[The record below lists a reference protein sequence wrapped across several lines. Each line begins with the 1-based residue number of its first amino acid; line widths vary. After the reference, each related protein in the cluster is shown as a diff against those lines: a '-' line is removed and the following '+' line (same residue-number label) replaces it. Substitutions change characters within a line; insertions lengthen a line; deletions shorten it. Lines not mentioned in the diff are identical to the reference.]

1 MNDTSQAPSSETAP
15 PAAAAPAPEPDG
27 FAVIEKLNAENAE
40 LKDRVLRALA
50 DVENMRRRSEREAAD
65 ARTYAVTAF
74 ARDLLTVAD
83 NFARA
88 LESLPAETRVAA
100 DGAIKAFIEGV
111 ELTGRELQA
120 ALGRHGVK
128 KLEPRGEKFDP
139 NFHQAMFEA
148 PDEAVPPGTVTEVV
162 QSGWKIGDR
171 VGVAAGLIDD
181 QHACRRAGIDIDGI
195 EARAIAGDDQ
205 EVRRP
210 PQQVRID
217 VKVPR
222 QFVARRADL
231 IGMRGGEDGRRSI
244 RRVVVLHFVE
254 PHVIAL
260 AEYLDKTDRL
270 VRRDPKHALAV
281 DDIVHRFPFPLLSWP
296 GSSRPSRLDSHCAE
310 RNGIPGTRPGMTIEN
325 ITPAA
330 R

>member
-15 PAAAAPAPEPDG
+15 PAAEPPASEPDG

-50 DVENMRRRSEREAAD
+50 DVENMRRRAEREAAD

-83 NFARA
+83 NFTRA
-88 LESLPAETRVAA
+88 LESLPAETRAA
-100 DGAIKAFIEGV
+100 AGGAVKAFIEGV

-148 PDEAVPPGTVTEVV
+148 PDEAVPAGTVTEVV

-171 VGVAAGLIDD
+171 VLRPALVGVSKGGPKVAA
-181 QHACRRAGIDIDGI
+181 
-195 EARAIAGDDQ
+195 
-205 EVRRP
+205 
-210 PQQVRID
+210 
-217 VKVPR
+217 KV
-222 QFVARRADL
+222 
-231 IGMRGGEDGRRSI
+231 E
-244 RRVVVLHFVE
+244 
-254 PHVIAL
+254 
-260 AEYLDKTDRL
+260 
-270 VRRDPKHALAV
+270 
-281 DDIVHRFPFPLLSWP
+281 
-296 GSSRPSRLDSHCAE
+296 
-310 RNGIPGTRPGMTIEN
+310 
-325 ITPAA
+325 
-330 R
+330 